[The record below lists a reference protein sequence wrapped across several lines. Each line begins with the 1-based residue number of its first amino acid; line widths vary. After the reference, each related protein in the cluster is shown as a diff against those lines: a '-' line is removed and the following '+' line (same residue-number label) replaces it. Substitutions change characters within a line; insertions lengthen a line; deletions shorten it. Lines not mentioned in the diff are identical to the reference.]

1 MITILQEPLGLT
13 PTNAEH
19 IYTFSSTL
27 NNDPNYPNFKFV
39 VDVWFRPNTA
49 PEKVARLKI
58 YPNEYGRGIVDVG
71 EILTSYIKGNPRS
84 ETAQGA
90 GWNTTGS
97 TAYTATTYNG
107 LISNARYVSNQNAY
121 NDITTYDPFY
131 QIEEYRVMIG
141 EQYTEQVGS
150 ITNEIILIPSD
161 VSVYPSSMSVFNGT
175 GNTISWT
182 GAAINQIV
190 QTGNT
195 IEWAVYSGSPT
206 STSPVASGYYTGS
219 TQTNILPT
227 SPYGSGWTLE
237 IIELY
242 SNIKWYYTNGGS
254 SWVFVEQVLPDMLFG
269 YENSNYGGIFM
280 PYQKQIW
287 PGRQINTTNFNYNKI
302 NNQYWSSGNTYGTN
316 NHLFYEAY
324 KYQFTGY
331 TYQGETAPALF
342 LNNFGDALGSF
353 GYSGDSSNR
362 IRHRKHHYQCPI
374 VLSFFNK
381 KNLLYTNNS
390 IGITSTIVENNSVV
404 GVSSYQFDYTA
415 PYTNFWYNPSEI
427 LQTYTNIFDNHP
439 GKQIYLNTY
448 DDNGERNS
456 EWVRFDLSDTNCLS
470 TPIHFLYLNSNGVW
484 DTITF
489 DRKSIKTF
497 NITRD
502 IYAQTSNLNKPLYNR
517 LSTDARKVVY
527 DIDVV
532 EQITAQSDFADEN
545 DRILFEELFMSP
557 EAYMIRE
564 HEQYEIPYQQKT
576 PYLIPINI
584 LSNSV
589 ERFKSRYNK
598 LFQYSFNFEYNPIKL
613 YRTSF

>member
-19 IYTFSSTL
+19 VYTFSSDKY
-27 NNDPNYPNFKFV
+27 NNPSYPNFKYV

-58 YPNEYGRGIVDVG
+58 YPNEYGVGIIDVN
-71 EILTSYIKGNPRS
+71 EILQSYIKGNPRS

-97 TAYTATTYNG
+97 TAYTASTYNG

-121 NDITTYDPFY
+121 NDDNLYDPLY
-131 QIEEYRVMIG
+131 QIEEYRLMIG
-141 EQYTEQVGS
+141 EQYTETAGGF
-150 ITNEIILIPSD
+150 TNEIIIIPENPSI
-161 VSVYPSSMSVFNGT
+161 YPSSMSVFNGT

-182 GAAINQIV
+182 GAAINQIS
-190 QTGNT
+190 QTGN
-195 IEWAVYSGSPT
+195 IVMWAVYSGST
-206 STSPVASGYYTGS
+206 FGTPVDFGYYTGS
-219 TQTNILPT
+219 TQSNVLPT
-227 SPYGSGWTLE
+227 TPYGSGWTLVITE
-237 IIELY
+237 IYSDIEWIY
-242 SNIKWYYTNGGS
+242 VNGGS
-254 SWVFVEQVLPDMLFG
+254 SWAFVNKRENALIYPSAFTLFG
-269 YENSNYGGIFM
+269 GLYM

-287 PGRQINTTNFNYNKI
+287 PGRQINTTNFDYNEV
-302 NNQYWSSGNTYGTN
+302 NNPYWNLNNTGGTN

-331 TYQGETAPALF
+331 TYQSENAPALF
-342 LNNFGDALGSF
+342 LNNFGGDLSSF
-353 GYSGDSSNR
+353 SYSGDSSTR

-390 IGITSTIVENNSVV
+390 IGITSTIVENNNVV
-404 GVSSYQFDYTA
+404 GLNAYQFDFTA
-415 PYTNFWYNPSEI
+415 PYTDFWYNPSEI

-456 EWVRFDLSDTNCLS
+456 EWVRFDLSDMNCLS

-489 DRKSIKTF
+489 DRKSVKTF
-497 NITRD
+497 NIKRD

-527 DIDVV
+527 NLDVV
-532 EQITAQSDFADEN
+532 ETITAQSDFADEN
-545 DRILFEELFMSP
+545 DRVLFEEFYMSP

-564 HEQYEIPYQQKT
+564 HEQYEIPYQSKT

-589 ERFKSRYNK
+589 ERYKSRYNK
-598 LFQYSFNFEYNPIKL
+598 LFQYSFSFEYNPIKL

>member
-19 IYTFSSTL
+19 IYTFTSDKIGNPL
-27 NNDPNYPNFKFV
+27 YPNFKFV

-49 PEKVARLKI
+49 PERVARLKI
-58 YPNEYGRGIVDVG
+58 YPNQSNVGIVDVS
-71 EILTSYIKGNPRS
+71 EVLNNYIKGNPRS
-84 ETAQGA
+84 ETPQGA

-97 TAYTATTYNG
+97 TAYTASTFNG

-121 NDITTYDPFY
+121 NDDDLYDPLY
-131 QIEEYRVMIG
+131 QIEEYRVLIG
-141 EQYTEQVGS
+141 EQYTLSGVD
-150 ITNEIILIPSD
+150 TLVIPGD
-161 VSVYPSSMSVFNGT
+161 VSVYPSSMDVFNGT

-190 QTGNT
+190 QSGSNVNY
-195 IEWAVYSGSPT
+195 AVYSGST
-206 STSPVASGYYTGS
+206 FGTPVSFGSYTGS
-219 TQTNILPT
+219 TQLNVLPT
-227 SPYGSGWTLE
+227 TPFGSGWTL
-237 IIELY
+237 IITENY
-242 SNIKWYYTNGGS
+242 SQIQWVYVNGGS
-254 SWVFVEQVLPDMLFG
+254 SWVFVEKRERALIFPSTFI
-269 YENSNYGGIFM
+269 EYGGLYM
-280 PYQKQIW
+280 PFQKQIW
-287 PGRQINTTNFNYNKI
+287 PGRQINTTNFNYNRV
-302 NNQYWSSGNTYGTN
+302 NNQYWNLSNTGGTN

-331 TYQGETAPALF
+331 TSQGVSAPALF
-342 LNNFGDALGSF
+342 LNNFGDDLSSF
-353 GYSGDSSNR
+353 SYSGDSSTR

-381 KNLLYTNNS
+381 KNLLFTNNS
-390 IGITSTIVENNSVV
+390 IGVTTTIVENYNVLD
-404 GVSSYQFDYTA
+404 VSSYQFDFTA
-415 PYTNFWYNPSEI
+415 PYTDFWYNPEEI
-427 LQTYTNIFDNHP
+427 LQTYTNIYDNHP

-456 EWVRFDLSDTNCLS
+456 EWVRFDLSDMNCLS

-497 NITRD
+497 NISRD

-517 LSTDARKVVY
+517 LSTDSRKIVY
-527 DIDVV
+527 NLDVV
-532 EQITAQSDFADEN
+532 ETITAQSDFADEN
-545 DRILFEELFMSP
+545 DRVLYEELFMSP
-557 EAYMIRE
+557 EAYMIKE
-564 HEQYEIPYQQKT
+564 HEQYNVPYQTLT

-598 LFQYSFNFEYNPIKL
+598 LYQYSFNFEYNPIKL

>member
-1 MITILQEPLGLT
+1 MITIIQEPLGLT

-19 IYTFSSTL
+19 IYTFTSDKIGNPS
-27 NNDPNYPNFKFV
+27 YPSFKFV

-49 PEKVARLKI
+49 PERVVRLKI
-58 YPNEYGRGIVDVG
+58 YPNEYNRGIVDVN
-71 EILTSYIKGNPRS
+71 EILQNYIKGNPRS

-121 NDITTYDPFY
+121 NDDNLYSPLY
-131 QIEEYRVMIG
+131 QIEEYRIMIG
-141 EQYTEQVGS
+141 EQWTENYGTYTYD
-150 ITNEIILIPSD
+150 NILIPSD
-161 VSVYPSSMSVFNGT
+161 PSVYPSSMNVFNGT

-182 GAAINQIV
+182 GAAINQVV

-195 IEWAVYSGSPT
+195 TSWAVYSGSPT
-206 STSPVASGYYTGS
+206 NTSPVASGYYTGN
-219 TQTNILPT
+219 TQTNVIPT
-227 SPYGSGWTLE
+227 TPYGSGWTLV
-237 IIELY
+237 ITELY
-242 SNIKWYYTNGGS
+242 SDIKWYYTNGGS
-254 SWVFVEQVLPDMLFG
+254 SWFFVEKVLPDMDVLF
-269 YENSNYGGIFM
+269 YVSEYGGIFM

-287 PGRQINTTNFNYNKI
+287 PGRQINITNFDYNKV
-302 NNQYWSSGNTYGTN
+302 NNQYWNMSNTGGTN

-324 KYQFTGY
+324 KYRFTGS

-342 LNNFGDALGSF
+342 LNNFGNDLSTF
-353 GYSGDSSNR
+353 SYSGDSSTR

-390 IGITSTIVENNSVV
+390 IGITTTIVENNSVV
-404 GVSSYQFDYTA
+404 GVNAYQFDFTA
-415 PYTNFWYNPSEI
+415 PYTDFWYNPSEI
-427 LQTYTNIFDNHP
+427 LQTYTNIFDNYA

-456 EWVRFDLSDTNCLS
+456 EWVRFDLSDMNCLS

-489 DRKSIKTF
+489 DRKNVKTF
-497 NITRD
+497 NIKRD
-502 IYAQTSNLNKPLYNR
+502 IYAQTSNLNKPQYNR

-527 DIDVV
+527 NLDVV
-532 EQITAQSDFADEN
+532 ETITAQSDFADEN
-545 DRILFEELFMSP
+545 DRVLFEELFMSP

-564 HEQYEIPYQQKT
+564 HEQYEVPYQTKT

-584 LSNSV
+584 LSNSI
-589 ERFKSRYNK
+589 ERYKSRYNK
-598 LFQYSFNFEYNPIKL
+598 LYQYTFNFEYNPIKL

>member
-19 IYTFSSTL
+19 IYTFSSSL
-27 NNDPNYPNFKFV
+27 YNNTNYPNFKYV

-49 PEKVARLKI
+49 PERVVRLKI
-58 YPNEYGRGIVDVG
+58 YPNEYGVGIVDVN
-71 EILTSYIKGNPRS
+71 EILQSYIKGNPRS

-90 GWNTTGS
+90 GWNSTGS
-97 TAYTATTYNG
+97 TAYTASTYNG

-121 NDITTYDPFY
+121 NDDNLYDPFY
-131 QIEEYRVMIG
+131 QMEEYRLLIG
-141 EQYTEQVGS
+141 EQYTDSVG
-150 ITNEIILIPSD
+150 NEVILIPTD
-161 VSVYPSSMSVFNGT
+161 VSVYPSSLVVFNGT
-175 GNTISWT
+175 GSTISWS
-182 GAAINQIV
+182 GAAVNQIV

-195 IEWAVYSGSPT
+195 IEWAVYSGSPIIT
-206 STSPVASGYYTGS
+206 TPVASGNFTGS
-219 TQTNILPT
+219 TQLNVL
-227 SPYGSGWTLE
+227 SSLSYSSGNTLVITE
-237 IIELY
+237 IY
-242 SNIKWYYTNGGS
+242 SNIKFYYVSIGS
-254 SWVFVEQVLPDMLFG
+254 SWLFVEKELPDVLFT
-269 YENSNYGGIFM
+269 YEVNNYGGIFM
-280 PYQKQIW
+280 PFQKQIW
-287 PGRQINTTNFNYNKI
+287 PGRQINTTNFNYNRVD
-302 NNQYWSSGNTYGTN
+302 NQYWNLSNTGGTN

-324 KYQFTGY
+324 KYQFTGF
-331 TYQGETAPALF
+331 TYQSISAPALF
-342 LNNFGDALGSF
+342 LNNFGDDLSTF
-353 GYSGDSSNR
+353 SYSGDSSTR
-362 IRHRKHHYQCPI
+362 VRHRKHHYQCPI
-374 VLSFFNK
+374 ILSFFNK

-390 IGITSTIVENNSVV
+390 IGITTTIVENNNVV
-404 GVSSYQFDYTA
+404 GLSSYQFDYTA
-415 PYTNFWYNPSEI
+415 PYNDFWYNPSEI

-456 EWVRFDLSDTNCLS
+456 ELVRYDLSDMNCLS

-489 DRKSIKTF
+489 DRKSVKTF
-497 NITRD
+497 NIKRD

-517 LSTDARKVVY
+517 LSSDARKVVY
-527 DIDVV
+527 NLDVV
-532 EQITAQSDFADEN
+532 ETITAQSDFADEN
-545 DRILFEELFMSP
+545 DRVLFEEFYMSP

-564 HEQYEIPYQQKT
+564 HEQYEIPYQHKT

-589 ERFKSRYNK
+589 ERYRSRYNK

>member
-19 IYTFSSTL
+19 VYTFSSSL
-27 NNDPNYPNFKFV
+27 YNNPLYTNLKYV

-58 YPNEYGRGIVDVG
+58 YPNEYGVGIIDVN
-71 EILTSYIKGNPRS
+71 EILQSYIKGNPRS

-97 TAYTATTYNG
+97 TAYTASTYNG

-121 NDITTYDPFY
+121 NDDNLYDPLY
-131 QIEEYRVMIG
+131 QMEEYRLLIG
-141 EQYTEQVGS
+141 EQYTFGGVD
-150 ITNEIILIPSD
+150 TLVIPGD
-161 VSVYPSSMSVFNGT
+161 VSVYPSSMVVFNGT
-175 GNTISWT
+175 GNTISWS
-182 GAAINQIV
+182 GAAVNQVV
-190 QTGNT
+190 QTGDT
-195 IEWAVYSGSPT
+195 TEYAVYSGST
-206 STSPVASGYYTGS
+206 FGTPVDFGYYTGS
-219 TQTNILPT
+219 TQLNVIPT
-227 SPYGSGWTLE
+227 SPYGSGWTLIITE
-237 IIELY
+237 IY
-242 SNIKWYYTNGGS
+242 SDIQWVYVNGGS
-254 SWVFVEQVLPDMLFG
+254 SWVFVEKRERALLFPAA
-269 YENSNYGGIFM
+269 YTLYGGLYM
-280 PYQKQIW
+280 PFQKQIW
-287 PGRQINTTNFNYNKI
+287 PGRQINITNFDYNEV
-302 NNQYWSSGNTYGTN
+302 NNQYWNLNNTGGTN

-324 KYQFTGY
+324 KYQFTGS
-331 TYQGETAPALF
+331 TYQNDSAPALF
-342 LNNFGDALGSF
+342 LNNFGADLSSF
-353 GYSGDSSNR
+353 SYSGDSSTR

-390 IGITSTIVENNSVV
+390 IGITTTIVENNNVV
-404 GVSSYQFDYTA
+404 GLNAYQFDYTA
-415 PYTNFWYNPSEI
+415 PYTDFWYNPSEI

-456 EWVRFDLSDTNCLS
+456 EWVRFDLSDMNCLS

-489 DRKSIKTF
+489 DRKSVKTF
-497 NITRD
+497 NIKRD

-527 DIDVV
+527 NLDVV
-532 EQITAQSDFADEN
+532 ETITAQSDFADEN
-545 DRILFEELFMSP
+545 DRVLFEELFMSP

-564 HEQYEIPYQQKT
+564 HEQYEMPYQSKT

-589 ERFKSRYNK
+589 ERYRSRYNK

>member
-19 IYTFSSTL
+19 VYTFSSSL
-27 NNDPNYPNFKFV
+27 YNNPLYTNLKYV

-49 PEKVARLKI
+49 PERVVRLKI
-58 YPNEYGRGIVDVG
+58 YPNEYGVGIIDVN
-71 EILTSYIKGNPRS
+71 EILQSYIKGNPRS

-97 TAYTATTYNG
+97 TAYTASTFNG

-121 NDITTYDPFY
+121 NDDNLYDPFY
-131 QIEEYRVMIG
+131 QIEEYRLLIG
-141 EQYTEQVGS
+141 EQYTFNGENTIV
-150 ITNEIILIPSD
+150 IPGD

-182 GAAINQIV
+182 GAAINQVV
-190 QTGNT
+190 QSGNNV
-195 IEWAVYSGSPT
+195 EYAVYSGST
-206 STSPVASGYYTGS
+206 FGTPVDFGYYTGS
-219 TQTNILPT
+219 TQLNVLPT
-227 SPYGSGWTLE
+227 TPYGSGWTLIITE
-237 IIELY
+237 IY
-242 SNIKWYYTNGGS
+242 SDIQWIYTNGGS
-254 SWVFVEQVLPDMLFG
+254 SWAFVEKRERALLFP
-269 YENSNYGGIFM
+269 SAFTLYGGLYM

-287 PGRQINTTNFNYNKI
+287 PGRQINTTNFDYNRV
-302 NNQYWSSGNTYGTN
+302 NNQYWNLSNTGGTD
-316 NHLFYEAY
+316 NHLFYDAY
-324 KYQFTGY
+324 KYQFTGF
-331 TYQGETAPALF
+331 TYQSVSAPALF
-342 LNNFGDALGSF
+342 LNNFGADLSTF
-353 GYSGDSSNR
+353 SYSGDSSTR
-362 IRHRKHHYQCPI
+362 VRHRKHHYECPI

-390 IGITSTIVENNSVV
+390 IGITTTIVENNNVV
-404 GVSSYQFDYTA
+404 GLSAYQFDYTA
-415 PYTNFWYNPSEI
+415 PYTDFWYNPSEI

-456 EWVRFDLSDTNCLS
+456 EWVRYDLSDMNCLS

-489 DRKSIKTF
+489 DRKSVKTF

-517 LSTDARKVVY
+517 LSNDARKVVY
-527 DIDVV
+527 NLDVV
-532 EQITAQSDFADEN
+532 ETITAQSDFADEN
-545 DRILFEELFMSP
+545 DRVLFEEFYMSP

-564 HEQYEIPYQQKT
+564 HEQYNVPYQTKT

-589 ERFKSRYNK
+589 ERYKSRYNK
-598 LFQYSFNFEYNPIKL
+598 LYQYTFNFEYNPIKL

>member
-1 MITILQEPLGLT
+1 
-13 PTNAEH
+13 
-19 IYTFSSTL
+19 
-27 NNDPNYPNFKFV
+27 V

-49 PEKVARLKI
+49 PERVVRLKI
-58 YPNEYGRGIVDVG
+58 YPNEYGVGIVDVN
-71 EILTSYIKGNPRS
+71 EILQSYIKGNPRS

-97 TAYTATTYNG
+97 TAYTASTYNG

-121 NDITTYDPFY
+121 NDDNLYDPLY
-131 QIEEYRVMIG
+131 QMEEYRLMIG
-141 EQYTEQVGS
+141 EQYTDGNGDEV
-150 ITNEIILIPSD
+150 ILIPTD
-161 VSVYPSSMSVFNGT
+161 VSVYPSSMDVFNGT
-175 GNTISWT
+175 GNTISWS

-195 IEWAVYSGSPT
+195 ISWAVYSGSPLIT
-206 STSPVASGYYTGS
+206 TPVASGNYTGS
-219 TQTNILPT
+219 TQLNVLPT
-227 SPYGSGWTLE
+227 TPYGSGWTLVITE
-237 IIELY
+237 NY
-242 SNIKWYYTNGGS
+242 SNINWYYTNGGS
-254 SWVFVEQVLPDMLFG
+254 SWFFVEKVLPDTLFT
-269 YENSNYGGIFM
+269 YEVNNFGGIFM
-280 PYQKQIW
+280 PFQKQIW
-287 PGRQINTTNFNYNKI
+287 PGRQINTTNFNYNRVD
-302 NNQYWSSGNTYGTN
+302 NQYWNLSNTGGTN

-324 KYQFTGY
+324 KYQFTGS
-331 TYQGETAPALF
+331 TYQSDSAPALF
-342 LNNFGDALGSF
+342 LNNFGADLSSF

-390 IGITSTIVENNSVV
+390 IGITTTIVENNNVV
-404 GVSSYQFDYTA
+404 GLNAYQFDYTA
-415 PYTNFWYNPSEI
+415 PYTDFWYNPSEI

-456 EWVRFDLSDTNCLS
+456 EWVRFDLSDMNCLS

-489 DRKSIKTF
+489 DRKSVKTF
-497 NITRD
+497 NIKRD

-527 DIDVV
+527 NLDVV
-532 EQITAQSDFADEN
+532 ETITAQSDFADEN
-545 DRILFEELFMSP
+545 DRVLFEELFMSP

-564 HEQYEIPYQQKT
+564 HEQYEIPYQSKT

-589 ERFKSRYNK
+589 ERYRSRYNK